1 MKKLNRDDI
10 NDLAV
15 LITGNLVIEGLIPD
29 CTDTD
34 DETENEVQDTIVEAL
49 VERLTETGQYVN
61 LYSDGS
67 EVDS

>member
-34 DETENEVQDTIVEAL
+34 DETECEVQDVIVEAL
-49 VERLTETGQYVN
+49 VERLTETGQYIN

-67 EVDS
+67 EVDD